1 MIMSQ
6 TQIFNFFPG
15 SAHSNTI
22 TRTLPSFAK
31 RYKNT
36 CMLTRNVW
44 INKLYFEIS
53 NSREKQCL
61 TGGTRDGNDLGLGKF
76 RTQADNGMQQICYYN
91 RNKTDTSFNSFLTT
105 REQTSQEG
113 EIKFSIVKVVNNINK
128 TNVTYSEL
136 GDELN
141 SFNNDNIQSKLQRL
155 SEGDVVRTAIYKDGD
170 GTKTNH
176 KNIQDMD
183 ELAKSQDFFQDN
195 NAIGKKIYDYSYK
208 IKKFFF

>member
-1 MIMSQ
+1 
-6 TQIFNFFPG
+6 
-15 SAHSNTI
+15 
-22 TRTLPSFAK
+22 
-31 RYKNT
+31 
-36 CMLTRNVW
+36 
-44 INKLYFEIS
+44 
-53 NSREKQCL
+53 
-61 TGGTRDGNDLGLGKF
+61 
-76 RTQADNGMQQICYYN
+76 MQQICYYN

-183 ELAKSQDFFQDN
+183 DLAKSQDFFQDN
-195 NAIGKKIYDYSYK
+195 NVIGKKIYDYSYK
-208 IKKFFF
+208 IKKFSF